1 MATTKPRI
9 TVTLTER
16 QHEVLRTISDCVGQ
30 PMSRFI
36 SELLELSLPSL
47 ERMAATF
54 QKIKRVHDSQRNSIL
69 EAIDDAQTALEPIA
83 LDAIG
88 QLDLFLA
95 KMESACDATETD
107 ARSIERAVSG
117 GARALSAPA
126 TNRGATQGRGI
137 GEKPCAATDSGVF
150 SKTRKNKTTG

>member
-16 QHEVLRTISDCVGQ
+16 QHEVLRTISDCGGQ

-107 ARSIERAVSG
+107 ASAASTVSG
-117 GARALSAPA
+117 GALARSAPA
-126 TNRGATQGRGI
+126 TNRGATQGREI
-137 GEKPCAATDSGVF
+137 GGKPCAATDSGVF
-150 SKTRKNKTTG
+150 FKTRKNKTTG